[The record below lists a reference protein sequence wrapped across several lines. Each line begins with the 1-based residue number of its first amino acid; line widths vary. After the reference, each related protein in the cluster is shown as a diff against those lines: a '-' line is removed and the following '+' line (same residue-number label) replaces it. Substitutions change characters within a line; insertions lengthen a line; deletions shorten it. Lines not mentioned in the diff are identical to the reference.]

1 MSFTIN
7 IIKKLPF
14 GGLGG
19 LFLLFFLFASSA
31 AKAQNL
37 THSFRNTSLSDA
49 LIWIDKAQNSYKIN
63 FIFDELEDFT
73 VTTSFKNTSVKEA
86 VKQVIGFYPMR
97 ISYEK
102 KEIYVECVQKA
113 ATKLTGHVVD
123 ENGLPLSFA
132 TVSLL
137 SVADSSFIT
146 GGVSNENGDFV
157 VPCQMKQI
165 IAKVTSIGYK
175 TVTRKATVGQ
185 MGTIAMQ
192 PETYTVKGVVVKGSI
207 PHYKKTT
214 EGISTTVEGSVL
226 SQLGTAEDVLHHIPG
241 ITKNEKDNRIE
252 VFGKG
257 EPIIYINGRKMRGI
271 GELTQLKSTDIKNI
285 EIITTPGAKYDAT
298 VNAIVKIQ
306 TVRKAGDGFS
316 VDAWGKWSQG
326 KYGKEDASL
335 DLNYRTNGLDLFG
348 SIRANKHKTL
358 FESTPMYGTV
368 KGDTLWEHTVYQCL
382 TNDIKTVTLEG
393 GFNYQIDENNMIGA
407 KYTSDVLSK
416 SGDEPSYTF
425 NDELT
430 GNGKF
435 YDHLNTVAN
444 LKQEKDDD
452 HRVNAYYNGKVG
464 KLGIDLN
471 MDYLYDKSHDNQD
484 IVEISTVLDNRQLST
499 SNIVENRLFASK
511 LTMTYPIFGG
521 SLDFGVE
528 YTNTHRQDDYINPE
542 QYVATSHST
551 QKERNTSPYAEFSRM
566 IPIGLLRAG
575 IRYENVSMSRHY
587 INGNETDKET
597 KNYGDWYPSI
607 SLGTQIGKVQM
618 QLGYSAKT
626 TRPTYAQLGNYM
638 IYANR
643 YSMQTGNPMLNNSTR
658 HTVSL
663 QGMWK
668 WMQFSLDYTN
678 ERNPILYWVDKN
690 LTDEKVTVVTHKNIH
705 SLKSIN
711 TLVAVAPA
719 FGIWHPQLA
728 LGSRMQWLTIE
739 TINGKKRMN
748 NPLPF
753 AQFNNAF
760 AFGHGFTGELNFEY
774 QGEGDYQNGHL
785 DYNMTKLNVSIV
797 KTFMNDHL
805 SLKVAGEDLL
815 NRGSAGNKIL
825 AQNMEMYQL
834 NHFDTRRFV
843 VSLRYTFNTTKSKYK
858 GTGAGNEEKARLQQT
873 SRN

>member
-7 IIKKLPF
+7 TIKKLPF
-14 GGLGG
+14 WGLGG
-19 LFLLFFLFASSA
+19 LLFLFLFASST

-37 THSFRNTSLSDA
+37 THTFRNTSLSDA
-49 LIWIDKAQNSYKIN
+49 LIWIDNNQDRYKIN

-86 VKQVIGFYPMR
+86 VKQVVGFYPMK

-102 KEIYVECVQKA
+102 KDIYVECVQKA
-113 ATKLTGHVVD
+113 STKLTGHIVD
-123 ENGLPLSFA
+123 EKGLPLSFA

-157 VPCQMKQI
+157 VPCQIKQV

-185 MGTIAMQ
+185 MGTITMQ
-192 PETYTVKGVVVKGSI
+192 PETYTVKGIVVKGSV

-214 EGISTTVEGSVL
+214 EGISTAVEGSVL

-241 ITKNEKDNRIE
+241 ITKNEKENRIE
-252 VFGKG
+252 VLGKG

-298 VNAIVKIQ
+298 VNAVVKIQ

-326 KYGKEDASL
+326 KYEKADASL

-358 FESTPMYGTV
+358 FESNPMSGTV
-368 KGDTLWEHTVYQCL
+368 KADTLWEHTIYQSKKD
-382 TNDIKTVTLEG
+382 NIKKVTLEG

-407 KYTSDVLSK
+407 KYTSDVLAK
-416 SGDEPSYTF
+416 DDMDPSYIFT
-425 NDELT
+425 DELT
-430 GNGKF
+430 GNGKI
-435 YDHLNTVAN
+435 YDRLNTVGSI
-444 LKQEKDDD
+444 KQGKDDD

-471 MDYLYDKSHDNQD
+471 MDYLYDTYYDNQSLA
-484 IVEISTVLDNRQLST
+484 ETSTVLDNRQLTT
-499 SNIVENRLFASK
+499 SNLVENRLFASK
-511 LTMTYPIFGG
+511 LTMTYPILGG

-542 QYVATSHST
+542 QYVATSYST
-551 QKERNTSPYAEFSRM
+551 QKERNISPYAEFSRM
-566 IPIGLLRAG
+566 IPIGMLRAG
-575 IRYENVSMSRHY
+575 IRYENVKFDHYSKNEKDESRS
-587 INGNETDKET
+587 
-597 KNYGDWYPSI
+597 YGEIYPSV

-618 QLGYSAKT
+618 QLGYSVKT
-626 TRPTYAQLGNYM
+626 TRPSYHQLGNYT

-643 YSMQTGNPMLNNSTR
+643 YSMQTGNPLLKNSTR

-678 ERNPILYWVDKN
+678 EKNAILYWIDKN
-690 LTDEKVTVVTHKNIH
+690 PTDAKVSVVTHKNIH
-705 SLKSIN
+705 SLKSLN
-711 TLVAVAPA
+711 TLIAVAPA

-728 LGSRMQWLTIE
+728 LGSRFQWFTIE
-739 TINGKKRMN
+739 TINGEKDMN

-753 AQFNNAF
+753 VQFNNVIAL
-760 AFGHGFTGELNFEY
+760 GNGFTGELNLEY
-774 QGEGDYQNGHL
+774 QGEGDYQNVHL

-797 KTFMNDHL
+797 KTFMNNHL
-805 SLKVAGEDLL
+805 TLKVAGEDLL
-815 NRGSAGNKIL
+815 NRGFAGNKIL
-825 AQNMEMYQL
+825 AQNATMYQL
-834 NHFDTRRFV
+834 NQFDTRRFV
-843 VSLRYTFNTTKSKYK
+843 VSLRYTFNTAKSKYK
-858 GTGAGNEEKARLQQT
+858 GSGAGNEEKARLEK
-873 SRN
+873 SRQ

>member
-1 MSFTIN
+1 MSFN
-7 IIKKLPF
+7 IYSFKKLPF
-14 GGLGG
+14 WGLGG
-19 LFLLFFLFASSA
+19 LIFLFLFASSTA
-31 AKAQNL
+31 RAQSL
-37 THSFRNTSLSDA
+37 THTFRNTSLSDA
-49 LIWIDKAQNSYKIN
+49 LIWIDNNQDRYKIN

-73 VTTSFKNTSVKEA
+73 VTTSFKNTSIKEA

-102 KEIYVECVQKA
+102 KDIYVECVQKA
-113 ATKLTGHVVD
+113 STKLTGRIVD
-123 ENGLPLSFA
+123 EKGLPLSFA
-132 TVSLL
+132 TISLL

-157 VPCQMKQI
+157 VPCQIKQV

-175 TVTRKATVGQ
+175 TITRKATVGQ
-185 MGTIAMQ
+185 MGNITMQ
-192 PETYTVKGVVVKGSI
+192 PETYTVKGVVVKGSV

-214 EGISTTVEGSVL
+214 EGISTAVEGSVL

-241 ITKNEKDNRIE
+241 ITKNEKENRIE
-252 VFGKG
+252 VLGKG
-257 EPIIYINGRKMRGI
+257 EPIIYINERKMHGI

-298 VNAIVKIQ
+298 VNAVVKIQ

-326 KYGKEDASL
+326 EYEKADASL

-358 FESTPMYGTV
+358 YESNPMSGTV
-368 KGDTLWEHTVYQCL
+368 KADTLWEHTIYQSKKD
-382 TNDIKTVTLEG
+382 NIKKVTLEG

-407 KYTSDVLSK
+407 KYTSDVLAK
-416 SGDEPSYTF
+416 DDMDPSYIFT
-425 NDELT
+425 DELT
-430 GNGKF
+430 GNGKI
-435 YDHLNTVAN
+435 YDRLNTVGSI
-444 LKQEKDDD
+444 KQRKDDD

-471 MDYLYDKSHDNQD
+471 MDYLYDKYYDNQNL
-484 IVEISTVLDNRQLST
+484 VETSTIMDNRQLTT
-499 SNIVENRLFASK
+499 SNLVENRLFASK
-511 LTMTYPIFGG
+511 LTLTYPILGG

-542 QYVATSHST
+542 QYVATSYST
-551 QKERNTSPYAEFSRM
+551 QKERNISPYAEFSRM
-566 IPIGLLRAG
+566 IPIGMLRAG
-575 IRYENVSMSRHY
+575 IRYENVKFDHYSKNEKDESRS
-587 INGNETDKET
+587 
-597 KNYGDWYPSI
+597 YGEIYPSV

-618 QLGYSAKT
+618 QLGYSVKT
-626 TRPTYAQLGNYM
+626 TRPSYHQLGNYT

-643 YSMQTGNPMLNNSTR
+643 YSMQTGNPLLKNSTR

-678 ERNPILYWVDKN
+678 EKNAILYWIDKN
-690 LTDEKVTVVTHKNIH
+690 PTDAKVSVVTHKNIH
-705 SLKSIN
+705 SLKSLN
-711 TLVAVAPA
+711 TLIAVAPA

-728 LGSRMQWLTIE
+728 LGSRFQWFTIE
-739 TINGKKRMN
+739 TINGEKDMN

-753 AQFNNAF
+753 VQFNNVIAL
-760 AFGHGFTGELNFEY
+760 GNGFTGELNLEY
-774 QGEGDYQNGHL
+774 QGEGDYQNVHL

-834 NHFDTRRFV
+834 NHFDTRRFI

-858 GTGAGNEEKARLQQT
+858 GSGAGNEEKARLQQT

>member
-1 MSFTIN
+1 MSFN
-7 IIKKLPF
+7 IYSFKKLPF

-19 LFLLFFLFASSA
+19 LFLLFLLFATSA
-31 AKAQNL
+31 VKAQSL
-37 THSFRNTSLSDA
+37 THTFRNTSLSDA
-49 LIWIDKAQNSYKIN
+49 LIWIDNNQDRYKIN

-86 VKQVIGFYPMR
+86 VKQVVGFYPMK

-102 KEIYVECVQKA
+102 KDIYVECVQKA
-113 ATKLTGHVVD
+113 STKLTGHIVD
-123 ENGLPLSFA
+123 EKGLPLSFA

-157 VPCQMKQI
+157 VPCQIKQV

-185 MGTIAMQ
+185 IGTITMQ
-192 PETYTVKGVVVKGSI
+192 PETYTVKGVVVKGSV

-214 EGISTTVEGSVL
+214 EGISTAVEGSVL

-241 ITKNEKDNRIE
+241 ITKNEKENRIE
-252 VFGKG
+252 VLGKG

-298 VNAIVKIQ
+298 VNAVVKIQ

-326 KYGKEDASL
+326 KYEKADASL

-358 FESTPMYGTV
+358 YESNPMSGTV
-368 KGDTLWEHTVYQCL
+368 KADTLWEHTIYQSKKD
-382 TNDIKTVTLEG
+382 NIKKVTLEG

-407 KYTSDVLSK
+407 KYTSDVLAK
-416 SGDEPSYTF
+416 DDMDPSYIFT
-425 NDELT
+425 DELT
-430 GNGKF
+430 GNGKI
-435 YDHLNTVAN
+435 YDRLNTVGSI
-444 LKQEKDDD
+444 KQGKDDD

-471 MDYLYDKSHDNQD
+471 MDYLYDTYYDNQSL
-484 IVEISTVLDNRQLST
+484 VETSTIMDNRQLTT
-499 SNIVENRLFASK
+499 SNLVENRLFASK
-511 LTMTYPIFGG
+511 LTMTYPILGG

-542 QYVATSHST
+542 QYVATSYST
-551 QKERNTSPYAEFSRM
+551 QKERNISPYAEFSRM
-566 IPIGLLRAG
+566 IPIGMLRAG
-575 IRYENVSMSRHY
+575 IRYEDVKFDHYSKNEKDESRS
-587 INGNETDKET
+587 
-597 KNYGDWYPSI
+597 YGEIYPSV

-618 QLGYSAKT
+618 QLGYSVKT
-626 TRPTYAQLGNYM
+626 TRPSYHQLGNYT

-643 YSMQTGNPMLNNSTR
+643 YSMQTGNPLLKNSTR

-678 ERNPILYWVDKN
+678 EKNAILYWIDKN
-690 LTDEKVTVVTHKNIH
+690 PTDAKVSVVTHKNIH
-705 SLKSIN
+705 SLKSLN
-711 TLVAVAPA
+711 TLIAVAPA

-728 LGSRMQWLTIE
+728 LGSRFQWFTIE
-739 TINGKKRMN
+739 TINGEKDMN

-753 AQFNNAF
+753 VQFNNVIAL
-760 AFGHGFTGELNFEY
+760 GNGFTGELNLEY
-774 QGEGDYQNGHL
+774 QGEGDYQNVHL

-797 KTFMNDHL
+797 KTFMNNHL
-805 SLKVAGEDLL
+805 TLKVAGEDLL
-815 NRGSAGNKIL
+815 NRGFAGNKIL
-825 AQNMEMYQL
+825 APNTTMYQL
-834 NHFDTRRFV
+834 NQFDTRRFV
-843 VSLRYTFNTTKSKYK
+843 VSLRYTFNTAKSKYK
-858 GTGAGNEEKARLQQT
+858 GSGAGNEEKARLEK
-873 SRN
+873 SRQ

>member
-1 MSFTIN
+1 MSFN
-7 IIKKLPF
+7 IYSFKKLPF
-14 GGLGG
+14 WGLGG
-19 LFLLFFLFASSA
+19 LIFLFLFASSTA
-31 AKAQNL
+31 RAQSL
-37 THSFRNTSLSDA
+37 THTFRNTSLSDA
-49 LIWIDKAQNSYKIN
+49 LIWIDNNQDRYKIN

-73 VTTSFKNTSVKEA
+73 VTTSFKNTSIKEA

-102 KEIYVECVQKA
+102 KDIYVECVQKA
-113 ATKLTGHVVD
+113 STKLTGRIVD
-123 ENGLPLSFA
+123 EKGLPLSFA
-132 TVSLL
+132 TISLL

-157 VPCQMKQI
+157 VPCQIKQV

-175 TVTRKATVGQ
+175 TITRKATVGQ
-185 MGTIAMQ
+185 MGNITMQ
-192 PETYTVKGVVVKGSI
+192 PETYTVKGVVVKGSV

-214 EGISTTVEGSVL
+214 EGISTAVEGSVL

-241 ITKNEKDNRIE
+241 ITKNEKENRIE
-252 VFGKG
+252 VLGKG
-257 EPIIYINGRKMRGI
+257 EPIIYINERKMHGI

-298 VNAIVKIQ
+298 VNAVVKIQ

-326 KYGKEDASL
+326 KYEKADASL

-358 FESTPMYGTV
+358 YESNPMSGTV
-368 KGDTLWEHTVYQCL
+368 KADTLWEHTIYQSKKD
-382 TNDIKTVTLEG
+382 NIKKVTLEG

-407 KYTSDVLSK
+407 KYTSDVLAK
-416 SGDEPSYTF
+416 DDMDPSYIFT
-425 NDELT
+425 DELT
-430 GNGKF
+430 GNGKI
-435 YDHLNTVAN
+435 YDRLNTVGSI
-444 LKQEKDDD
+444 KQRKDDD

-471 MDYLYDKSHDNQD
+471 MDYLYDKYYDNQNL
-484 IVEISTVLDNRQLST
+484 VETSTIMDNRQLTT
-499 SNIVENRLFASK
+499 SNLVENRLFASK
-511 LTMTYPIFGG
+511 LTLTYPILGG

-542 QYVATSHST
+542 QYVATSYST
-551 QKERNTSPYAEFSRM
+551 QKERNISPYAEFSRM
-566 IPIGLLRAG
+566 IPIGMLRAG
-575 IRYENVSMSRHY
+575 IRYENVKFDHYSKNEKDESRS
-587 INGNETDKET
+587 
-597 KNYGDWYPSI
+597 YGEIYPSV

-618 QLGYSAKT
+618 QLGYSVKT
-626 TRPTYAQLGNYM
+626 TRPSYHQLGNYT

-643 YSMQTGNPMLNNSTR
+643 YSMQTGNPLLKNSTR

-678 ERNPILYWVDKN
+678 EKNAILYWIDKN
-690 LTDEKVTVVTHKNIH
+690 PTDAKVSVVTHKNIH
-705 SLKSIN
+705 SLKSLN
-711 TLVAVAPA
+711 TLIAVAPA

-728 LGSRMQWLTIE
+728 LGSRFQWFTIE
-739 TINGKKRMN
+739 TINGEKDMN

-753 AQFNNAF
+753 VQFNNVIAL
-760 AFGHGFTGELNFEY
+760 GNGFTGELNLEY
-774 QGEGDYQNGHL
+774 QGEGDYQNVHL

-834 NHFDTRRFV
+834 NHFDTRRFI

-858 GTGAGNEEKARLQQT
+858 GSGAGNEEKARLQQT